1 MLVLSVVSS
10 RFPYMSSLISGGYSD
25 GAPPLPIPNREV
37 KPVRADGTAS
47 SGRVGSRRFFPEES
61 GIPHNVECRISCL
74 YNPHEGRFW
83 LPRQTRERDSTNQK
97 KSCKGDAKSDARAKS
112 FRLVGLTF
120 EKTNPEVQ
128 FYGASGRVFMLFGV
142 LPDSNISDAFH

>member
-10 RFPYMSSLISGGYSD
+10 RFPYMSILISGGYSD

-61 GIPHNVECRISCL
+61 GIPHNVECRISYL
-74 YNPHEGRFW
+74 YDPHEGWPCRSE
-83 LPRQTRERDSTNQK
+83 REEPYIRSSSQGRSECLYLGSPDKHRGLGIHPCRSE
-97 KSCKGDAKSDARAKS
+97 R
-112 FRLVGLTF
+112 VGL
-120 EKTNPEVQ
+120 
-128 FYGASGRVFMLFGV
+128 YILWY
-142 LPDSNISDAFH
+142 I

>member
-10 RFPYMSSLISGGYSD
+10 RFPYMSILISGGYSD

-61 GIPHNVECRISCL
+61 GIPHNVECRISDL
-74 YNPHEGRFW
+74 YNIP
-83 LPRQTRERDSTNQK
+83 
-97 KSCKGDAKSDARAKS
+97 
-112 FRLVGLTF
+112 
-120 EKTNPEVQ
+120 Q
-128 FYGASGRVFMLFGV
+128 FGITECLIQYKCSVHTPPSHAIRSG
-142 LPDSNISDAFH
+142 